1 MGIAIVHRFGDTNN
15 ESYFFVAIRMFL
27 KGCLKHFSDSLVF
40 IKNCGGF
47 KVKIEIEKLRDKAA
61 VVAEHFANRA
71 DFYVRSGS
79 GIFNLNHNDF
89 SDVFT
94 EQSVAEMYLQKFQW
108 YLDESP
114 LIEELEIDIKKEAA
128 EFSEH
133 FAALL
138 KRLETTSQP
147 A

>member
-61 VVAEHFANRA
+61 VVAEHFANKA

>member
-61 VVAEHFANRA
+61 VVAEHFANKA

-114 LIEELEIDIKKEAA
+114 LIEELEIDIKKEADDFK
-128 EFSEH
+128 ER
-133 FAALL
+133 FAAFLSS
-138 KRLETTSQP
+138 KNE
-147 A
+147 

>member
-1 MGIAIVHRFGDTNN
+1 MGIAIVHLFGDTNN

>member
-61 VVAEHFANRA
+61 ESAYFQWVDKYKDE
-71 DFYVRSGS
+71 
-79 GIFNLNHNDF
+79 
-89 SDVFT
+89 
-94 EQSVAEMYLQKFQW
+94 YLQLRKSYTFYSERDFFLSVKSSMVKEWEQ
-108 YLDESP
+108 EK
-114 LIEELEIDIKKEAA
+114 EKTRKHQLEKSNAIKKKYD
-128 EFSEH
+128 
-133 FAALL
+133 L
-138 KRLETTSQP
+138 
-147 A
+147 

>member
-1 MGIAIVHRFGDTNN
+1 MGIAIVHLFGDTNN

-61 VVAEHFANRA
+61 EVAEHFANRA

-79 GIFNLNHNDF
+79 EIFNLNHNDF

-94 EQSVAEMYLQKFQW
+94 EQKVAEEYLQKFQW
-108 YLDESP
+108 YLDDSP
-114 LIEELEIDIKKEAA
+114 LIGEFEIDIKKEAA
-128 EFSEH
+128 DFKER
-133 FAALL
+133 FAAFF
-138 KRLETTSQP
+138 ETKTQP

>member
-15 ESYFFVAIRMFL
+15 ESYFFMAIRMFL

-61 VVAEHFANRA
+61 VVAEHFANKA

-114 LIEELEIDIKKEAA
+114 LIEELEIDIKKEADDFK
-128 EFSEH
+128 EW
-133 FAALL
+133 FAAFLSS
-138 KRLETTSQP
+138 KNE
-147 A
+147 